1 MVGSDLAFPMAT
13 YFVRLERNN
22 GEPSV
27 ETYVFLQSTQEDAV
41 VNRVE
46 GDTEVKED
54 VQSPLSA
61 DVRRSFTTLPRAVS
75 VLGCRAQLVAFSF
88 EIVATSQQ
96 VRSE

>member
-41 VNRVE
+41 VNGME
-46 GDTEVKED
+46 GGTEVKED
-54 VQSPLSA
+54 V
-61 DVRRSFTTLPRAVS
+61 DVQESTVS
-75 VLGCRAQLVAFSF
+75 
-88 EIVATSQQ
+88 
-96 VRSE
+96 